1 MRQSNLCS
9 IRSNMF
15 SQSFSPRADASSR
28 LLSNY
33 NVVDIMCASLIFHF
47 EFVHYS
53 ILHMCSCVVS
63 GCFVYVRIPV
73 MVLYCLGCERVNPK

>member
-9 IRSNMF
+9 KRSNLF

-28 LLSNY
+28 LLSHY
-33 NVVDIMCASLIFHF
+33 SVTDIVCASLIFPF

-63 GCFVYVRIPV
+63 VCFVCVCIPV
-73 MVLYCLGCERVNPK
+73 MVLYCLG